1 VPRYRAQRPAGN
13 PARRVRVLPAGALAR
28 TGRQSAGADDP
39 DGADT
44 APLPA
49 LTGTP
54 APASPQPARLD
65 VAGREP
71 GGQNP
76 AGPESG
82 LPGQDRRDQPGRG
95 SSRRGAALRRPSRGT
110 VAGAI
115 HGLVVTPWFAAA
127 TGIVIAASLWLYAP
141 RPELT
146 FPPDAIGAVHCAEAG
161 CLTAAPEHS
170 PGSLATSSGQQIVPA
185 NPARSRGAVHTDVH
199 AHRPSAGLTVTY
211 AVVSSQQGRFSV
223 VITVTSRHAI
233 RNWTLAFSMPGDQ
246 IIGVLGASWQA
257 TGSASGIASP
267 GGSASAGGGQ
277 PPQGPGGGRPGSP
290 AGHRHGH
297 SISFMVTGTGQP
309 AVPVGCSFD
318 HASCSFTS

>member
-1 VPRYRAQRPAGN
+1 M
-13 PARRVRVLPAGALAR
+13 
-28 TGRQSAGADDP
+28 
-39 DGADT
+39 
-44 APLPA
+44 
-49 LTGTP
+49 
-54 APASPQPARLD
+54 
-65 VAGREP
+65 
-71 GGQNP
+71 
-76 AGPESG
+76 
-82 LPGQDRRDQPGRG
+82 
-95 SSRRGAALRRPSRGT
+95 
-110 VAGAI
+110 AGAI

-161 CLTAAPEHS
+161 CLTAAPGHS

-185 NPARSRGAVHTDVH
+185 KPAPGRDAVHTDVQ

-267 GGSASAGGGQ
+267 GDSA
-277 PPQGPGGGRPGSP
+277 
-290 AGHRHGH
+290 
-297 SISFMVTGTGQP
+297 
-309 AVPVGCSFD
+309 
-318 HASCSFTS
+318 

>member
-1 VPRYRAQRPAGN
+1 M
-13 PARRVRVLPAGALAR
+13 
-28 TGRQSAGADDP
+28 
-39 DGADT
+39 
-44 APLPA
+44 
-49 LTGTP
+49 
-54 APASPQPARLD
+54 
-65 VAGREP
+65 
-71 GGQNP
+71 
-76 AGPESG
+76 
-82 LPGQDRRDQPGRG
+82 
-95 SSRRGAALRRPSRGT
+95 
-110 VAGAI
+110 AGAI

-161 CLTAAPEHS
+161 CLTAAPGHS

-185 NPARSRGAVHTDVH
+185 KPAPGRDAVHTDVQ

-267 GGSASAGGGQ
+267 GDSASAGGGQ
-277 PPQGPGGGRPGSP
+277 PPHGPGGGRPGGP

-297 SISFMVTGTGQP
+297 GHG
-309 AVPVGCSFD
+309 
-318 HASCSFTS
+318 